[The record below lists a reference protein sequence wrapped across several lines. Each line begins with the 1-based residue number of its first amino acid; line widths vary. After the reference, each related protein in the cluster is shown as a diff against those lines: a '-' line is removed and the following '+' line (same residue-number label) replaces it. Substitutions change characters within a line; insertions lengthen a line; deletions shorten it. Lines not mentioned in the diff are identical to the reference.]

1 MKRYPSPKADV
12 PLTQKLWGTDPGGAI
27 ILTGSFVSLFLA
39 LQWGGN
45 VLPFSSPQVWGCF
58 LGFGLLAIA
67 FAAWETWR
75 KNE

>member
-1 MKRYPSPKADV
+1 LV
-12 PLTQKLWGTDPGGAI
+12 QKLWGTDPGGAI

-58 LGFGLLAIA
+58 LGFGLLAIS

-75 KNE
+75 KDE